1 MWKRMANLDVSS
13 LAVGT
18 APINNVDE
26 EDILSAVDLEMGFID
41 IDDEETTTETTNS
54 YEFFF

>member
-1 MWKRMANLDVSS
+1 MANLDVSS

-18 APINNVDE
+18 APINSVDE

>member
-18 APINNVDE
+18 APINSVDE